1 MTIPCRFLLVALV
14 LLPCAGAQPSGTN
27 SGAVPQSDQTATS
40 SQPPAIAFSAPEGL
54 LHIDIVVANPAGS
67 PVTGLPAAD
76 FSLLDNGQPA
86 KIVSFHAYS
95 VAFPPHPP
103 VDITL
108 LLDTFQVPR
117 ELETIEHEQ
126 LEDFL
131 RQNGGQLPQPISLL
145 ILNDSGLWQA
155 GPPSLDGNI
164 LADAIAHNRVTRWGR
179 GAWVSGTN
187 QSSIAAN
194 RGTIDAFSTAQ
205 PPPLDAL
212 QALGAF
218 AAAERREPGRKLL
231 LWFGPG
237 WGVASGNSP
246 NVPTDSQQQKQ
257 TLFDHIAW
265 FSTLL
270 RLARV
275 SLCSVSPMYAH
286 RAPSGQ
292 VESPPPPPDFASLAL
307 HPAASPL
314 DATTLALNR
323 QVLAIESGGSAP
335 NPASGDPVSQLNDC
349 VRAPSAFY
357 TLTFNPAPA
366 EHVDE
371 VHDLKVN
378 LRAPELTA
386 RTTTGYYD
394 QPYYTDVTN
403 PAIRPVTVDQ
413 LDQLLRNEQSTPDAD
428 LAHQLSTVELT
439 ERADTAQIASWTA
452 QLRGKKSREA
462 LVALA
467 DASAFL
473 DLPPAEILPDP
484 LPDRNA
490 QLQMISLA
498 DAYLNQTIPHLPNF
512 FAQRTSVE
520 YDETPQFDHGDGH
533 FTAAEPLHLVDTSKT
548 TVLYRNGAEV
558 ESKQSRREKSSHWQ
572 FVYGTF
578 GPVLRAVKGVLADPA
593 ALTWSRWETDA
604 AGGRRAVFRYV
615 VPASASEFRT
625 GGCCLPDGEGNGG
638 FTTMPGYH
646 GEIAIDPASGAILR
660 VETQAD
666 LEGFV
671 PIDRSEVMVSYGPV
685 TIGEKTYICPLRSV
699 SIWRARSVTAHW
711 EWNQGFRDWGPW
723 ATKLIE
729 FRFDDYH
736 IFRANVRIL
745 PAVNPEPDQ

>member
-1 MTIPCRFLLVALV
+1 
-14 LLPCAGAQPSGTN
+14 
-27 SGAVPQSDQTATS
+27 
-40 SQPPAIAFSAPEGL
+40 
-54 LHIDIVVANPAGS
+54 
-67 PVTGLPAAD
+67 VTGLPAAD

-205 PPPLDAL
+205 PPPIAAL

-237 WGVASGNSP
+237 WAVASGKNP
-246 NVPTDSQQQKQ
+246 NVTTDSQQQKQ

-275 SLCSVSPMYAH
+275 SLCSVSPVDPRPAT
-286 RAPSGQ
+286 SGQ
-292 VESPPPPPDFASLAL
+292 VEIPPPDFASLAL
-307 HPAASPL
+307 HPATSPL
-314 DATTLALNR
+314 DATILALNR

-335 NPASGDPVSQLNDC
+335 DPAAGDTVRQLNDC

-366 EHVDE
+366 QHVDE
-371 VHDLKVN
+371 YHDLKVN
-378 LRAPELTA
+378 LRAPGLTA

-394 QPYYTDVTN
+394 QPYYTDAPN

-473 DLPPAEILPDP
+473 DPPPADNSPRCPDP
-484 LPDRNA
+484 
-490 QLQMISLA
+490 I
-498 DAYLNQTIPHLPNF
+498 
-512 FAQRTSVE
+512 E
-520 YDETPQFDHGDGH
+520 
-533 FTAAEPLHLVDTSKT
+533 
-548 TVLYRNGAEV
+548 
-558 ESKQSRREKSSHWQ
+558 
-572 FVYGTF
+572 
-578 GPVLRAVKGVLADPA
+578 
-593 ALTWSRWETDA
+593 
-604 AGGRRAVFRYV
+604 
-615 VPASASEFRT
+615 
-625 GGCCLPDGEGNGG
+625 
-638 FTTMPGYH
+638 MP
-646 GEIAIDPASGAILR
+646 SCR
-660 VETQAD
+660 
-666 LEGFV
+666 
-671 PIDRSEVMVSYGPV
+671 
-685 TIGEKTYICPLRSV
+685 
-699 SIWRARSVTAHW
+699 
-711 EWNQGFRDWGPW
+711 
-723 ATKLIE
+723 
-729 FRFDDYH
+729 
-736 IFRANVRIL
+736 
-745 PAVNPEPDQ
+745 